1 MGEPTIQELSCTY
14 FDVLKELGNIGAG
27 NAMTALSSML
37 NSRVDM
43 AVPQVRL
50 LDFQEVGAFLGG
62 EEKVFLAVYLNVC
75 GDITGNMMFLIET
88 DGAKKLVSK
97 ILPPEMMSADENLSE
112 MEFSAMQEVGN
123 IITGAYLNALS
134 ELTHLKIMP
143 SPPDLVVDMAG
154 AILSV
159 PAVAFGIMGDQIL
172 LIESQFE
179 SEINLAGYFIMVPDV
194 ESYVKILTSLGLPV

>member
-1 MGEPTIQELSCTY
+1 MSEPTIQELSCTY

-27 NAMTALSSML
+27 NAMTALSGML

-75 GDITGNMMFLIET
+75 GDISGSMMFLIET
-88 DGAKKLVSK
+88 EGAKKLVSK
-97 ILPPEMMSADENLSE
+97 ILPPDMMSADENMND

-179 SEINLAGYFIMVPDV
+179 SELNLAGYFIMVPDV

>member
-75 GDITGNMMFLIET
+75 GDISGNMMFLVET
-88 DGAKKLVSK
+88 AAAKKLVSK
-97 ILPPEMMSADENLSE
+97 ILPPEMMSADDNMND
-112 MEFSAMQEVGN
+112 MEISAMQEVGN

-134 ELTHLKIMP
+134 ELTRLKIMP
-143 SPPDLVVDMAG
+143 SPPDLVIDMAG

-159 PAVAFGIMGDQIL
+159 PAVAFGIMGDQLL

-179 SEINLAGYFIMVPDV
+179 SELNLAGYFIMVPDV